1 VRVARVLGTAG
12 LLCLGLVAIGRPIA
26 AQGKRRSSD
35 QGDTKDTT
43 VKKPGEPGGPMDP
56 ERPIP
61 FIIEHRSDL
70 TLADSQITRLNLIQN
85 RLDAADR
92 SAHLAIDTLPPQSTT
107 PIDWAHITP
116 TQRDSLIAYRRAMSA
131 ANAAL
136 HDNALTARTEALAVL
151 STDQQ
156 ARMRSVNQG
165 IINKQLEA
173 QRPAPASSGSHVGGT
188 GQQGGPGGR
197 PY

>member
-1 VRVARVLGTAG
+1 VLGIAG
-12 LLCLGLVAIGRPIA
+12 LIGLALVAAGRPVA

-35 QGDTKDTT
+35 QSGDAKDTT

-61 FIIEHRSDL
+61 FLIDHRSDL

-92 SAHLAIDTLPPQSTT
+92 AAQLAIDTLPPPSTK

-131 ANAAL
+131 ANASL
-136 HDNALTARTEALAVL
+136 HDNALAARTEALAVL
-151 STDQQ
+151 SADQQ
-156 ARMRSVNQG
+156 SRMRSVNQS
-165 IINKQLEA
+165 IINKQIDA
-173 QRPAPASSGSHVGGT
+173 SRPSSPSGGGSRLGA
-188 GQQGGPGGR
+188 GQQGTGGR
-197 PY
+197 P

>member
-1 VRVARVLGTAG
+1 VRVLGVAG
-12 LLCLGLVAIGRPIA
+12 LLGLAFVAGGRPAA
-26 AQGKRRSSD
+26 AQGKRRSGDQSD
-35 QGDTKDTT
+35 AKDTT
-43 VKKPGEPGGPMDP
+43 VKLPGEPGGPMDP

-61 FIIEHRSDL
+61 FLIDHRSDL

-92 SAHLAIDTLPPQSTT
+92 SAQLAIDTLPAPSTK

-131 ANAAL
+131 AKASL
-136 HDNALTARTEALAVL
+136 HDNALAARTEALAVL
-151 STDQQ
+151 SADQQ
-156 ARMRSVNQG
+156 SRMRSVNQS
-165 IINKQLEA
+165 IINKQIDA
-173 QRPAPASSGSHVGGT
+173 SRPSSPSGGGSRLGT
-188 GQQGGPGGR
+188 GQQGAGGR